1 MKIRK
6 KRHFAMTLL
15 QWLNYG
21 GFVRMVSASPA
32 IMFTNKATVFFDDM
46 VYCKISTRHRGLL
59 KLSMKIER

>member
-1 MKIRK
+1 
-6 KRHFAMTLL
+6 MTLL